1 MAEGEEG
8 DLEKQD
14 RIDTLR
20 YVCELYPCCLSLF
33 HVGSLGTCSTT
44 WGAGRAASCRYPMC
58 FVFDSYLLA
67 IFASHCM
74 DNFVRRERAREEH

>member
-44 WGAGRAASCRYPMC
+44 WGGRAGSK
-58 FVFDSYLLA
+58 L
-67 IFASHCM
+67 
-74 DNFVRRERAREEH
+74 